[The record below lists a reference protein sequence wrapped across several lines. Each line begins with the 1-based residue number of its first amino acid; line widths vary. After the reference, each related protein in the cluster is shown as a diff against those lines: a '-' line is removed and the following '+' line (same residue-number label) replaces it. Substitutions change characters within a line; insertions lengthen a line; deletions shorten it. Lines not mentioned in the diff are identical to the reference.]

1 MKIRESKILAGSD
14 GMSGLD
20 VMFDPATLT
29 VEVSGG
35 ILCGVVFEN
44 ATFQA
49 DSTDEDTKI
58 DVRLLQ
64 NGEIHFEQQPIQNPK
79 ERVED
84 LPLLHNLAELRFH
97 SGVGNKDDR
106 DFIHIGRLV

>member
-1 MKIRESKILAGSD
+1 MEIRESKILAGP
-14 GMSGLD
+14 GEMSGLD
-20 VMFDPATLT
+20 VTYDPVALT
-29 VEVSGG
+29 VKVSGG
-35 ILCGVVFEN
+35 VLCGVVFQPE
-44 ATFQA
+44 TFQA

-79 ERVED
+79 ERAED